1 MRTKNDGLRATADGG
16 QTSEYVLSSTYAYK
30 ISRFQHIMHPS
41 HNFPSRT
48 TMMFVRAAALLALL
62 VAATPESASA
72 YVVSPSNLA
81 AYHAATSASPKSVA
95 SGAAFAAR
103 PFGGGAA
110 STSIRRRRSG
120 STVLSLASSNG
131 EDGLSIVSSEDGH
144 ISRRKRA
151 MAKARTFG
159 QLMKQRMDTMDA
171 AFGQDTD
178 VEVISA
184 DGNRPSSGGGDA
196 KGLVPMQAGVVKTG
210 IQIAVA
216 VWLFKKIKKMVGGKG
231 KSAEDDGVTRTKEE
245 DDALHAWTCNNCGA
259 TLFVA
264 RGKEFRYFRK
274 DHKCYVCGNTGRENF
289 TNTRGDIIERT
300 GDDFEGTQ
308 YWESLP
314 KKEQRKW
321 MKEAFGDE
329 TIAMKMAIDQWRK
342 DNGIEVEPAPAEV
355 VAQVEKAVGG
365 SGGEEDS
372 LLDEV
377 ADEAGEE
384 EAAAAPTEEATAA
397 SSGEESGPAPT
408 PAPAV
413 SAPVPTPAPKP
424 KPVPKPAA
432 PAFDDDDIFDQLD
445 DL

>member
-1 MRTKNDGLRATADGG
+1 
-16 QTSEYVLSSTYAYK
+16 
-30 ISRFQHIMHPS
+30 
-41 HNFPSRT
+41 
-48 TMMFVRAAALLALL
+48 MMFVRAAALLATLL
-62 VAATPESASA
+62 VAATPESACA
-72 YVVSPSNLA
+72 YVVSSSTSRA
-81 AYHAATSASPKSVA
+81 SHAATSTSPKRAA
-95 SGAAFAAR
+95 SAFAAR
-103 PFGGGAA
+103 PYGGA
-110 STSIRRRRSG
+110 STSIRMRCRSG
-120 STVLSLASSNG
+120 STVLSLASSND
-131 EDGLSIVSSEDGH
+131 EDGHSSTVSSEDGPV
-144 ISRRKRA
+144 SRRKRV

-159 QLMKQRMDTMDA
+159 QLLKERMDTMDA
-171 AFGQDTD
+171 AFGKDTD

-184 DGNRPSSGGGDA
+184 NRNRPSSGGGDV

-210 IQIAVA
+210 IQIAIA
-216 VWLFKKIKKMVGGKG
+216 VWLFKKIKKMVGAKG
-231 KSAEDDGVTRTKEE
+231 KNAEDDGVTRTKEE

-274 DHKCYVCGNTGRENF
+274 DYKCYVCGNTGRENF

-329 TIAMKMAIDQWRK
+329 TIAKKMAIDQWRK

-355 VAQVEKAVGG
+355 VAQVEEAVGG
-365 SGGEEDS
+365 SDGGEEDS

-384 EAAAAPTEEATAA
+384 EAAAAPTEEETAA
-397 SSGEESGPAPT
+397 SSEEESAPAPT

-413 SAPVPTPAPKP
+413 SAPVPAPPAPAPKP
-424 KPVPKPAA
+424 KPAPKPAA
-432 PAFDDDDIFDQLD
+432 PPAFDDDDDIFDELD
-445 DL
+445 NL

>member
-1 MRTKNDGLRATADGG
+1 
-16 QTSEYVLSSTYAYK
+16 
-30 ISRFQHIMHPS
+30 
-41 HNFPSRT
+41 
-48 TMMFVRAAALLALL
+48 MMFVRAAALVALL
-62 VAATPESASA
+62 VAATPESACA
-72 YVVSPSNLA
+72 YVVSPSNLPA
-81 AYHAATSASPKSVA
+81 SHAAISVSPKSVA

-103 PFGGGAA
+103 PFSGGA
-110 STSIRRRRSG
+110 STSIRRRISG
-120 STVLSLASSNG
+120 STVLSLASSND
-131 EDGLSIVSSEDGH
+131 EDGHSIVSSEDGH

-159 QLMKQRMDTMDA
+159 HLMKERMDTMDA

-184 DGNRPSSGGGDA
+184 DGSRPSSGGGDA
-196 KGLVPMQAGVVKTG
+196 RGLVPMQAGVVKTG
-210 IQIAVA
+210 IQIAIA

-274 DHKCYVCGNTGRENF
+274 DYKCYVCGNAGRENF
-289 TNTRGDIIERT
+289 TNTRGDIIDRT

-329 TIAMKMAIDQWRK
+329 TIAKKMAIDQWRK
-342 DNGIEVEPAPAEV
+342 DNGIEVEPASAEV
-355 VAQVEKAVGG
+355 VAQVEEAVGG
-365 SGGEEDS
+365 SAGGEEDS

-377 ADEAGEE
+377 ADEAGGEE
-384 EAAAAPTEEATAA
+384 EATEITDAPTEEAATA
-397 SSGEESGPAPT
+397 SNDEESAPAPAPAPT
-408 PAPAV
+408 V
-413 SAPVPTPAPKP
+413 SAPAPAPKP
-424 KPVPKPAA
+424 KPAPKPAPAPPKPA
-432 PAFDDDDIFDQLD
+432 PAFDDDMDIFDELD

>member
-1 MRTKNDGLRATADGG
+1 
-16 QTSEYVLSSTYAYK
+16 
-30 ISRFQHIMHPS
+30 
-41 HNFPSRT
+41 
-48 TMMFVRAAALLALL
+48 MFVRTAALLALL
-62 VAATPESASA
+62 AAATPESACA
-72 YVVSPSNLA
+72 YVVSPSNLPA
-81 AYHAATSASPKSVA
+81 SHAATSVSPKTFS
-95 SGAAFAAR
+95 AR
-103 PFGGGAA
+103 PFGGGA
-110 STSIRRRRSG
+110 STSIRRHTSC
-120 STVLSLASSNG
+120 STVLSLASSND
-131 EDGLSIVSSEDGH
+131 EDGHSIVSSEDGH

-159 QLMKQRMDTMDA
+159 QLMKERMDTMDA

-178 VEVISA
+178 VEVVSA

-196 KGLVPMQAGVVKTG
+196 RGLVPMQAGVVKTG
-210 IQIAVA
+210 IQIAIA

-231 KSAEDDGVTRTKEE
+231 KSADDDGVTRTKEE

-274 DHKCYVCGNTGRENF
+274 DYKCYVCGNTGRENF

-329 TIAMKMAIDQWRK
+329 TIAKKMAIDQWRK

-355 VAQVEKAVGG
+355 VAQVEEAVGG
-365 SGGEEDS
+365 SDGGEDS

-384 EAAAAPTEEATAA
+384 EAAAAPTEEETAA
-397 SSGEESGPAPT
+397 SSEEESAPAPT

-413 SAPVPTPAPKP
+413 SAPVPAPPAPAPKP
-424 KPVPKPAA
+424 KPAPKPAA
-432 PAFDDDDIFDQLD
+432 PPAFDDDDDIFDELD
-445 DL
+445 LL

>member
-1 MRTKNDGLRATADGG
+1 
-16 QTSEYVLSSTYAYK
+16 
-30 ISRFQHIMHPS
+30 
-41 HNFPSRT
+41 
-48 TMMFVRAAALLALL
+48 MMFVGAAALVALL
-62 VAATPESASA
+62 VAATPESACA
-72 YVVSPSNLA
+72 YVVSPSNLPA
-81 AYHAATSASPKSVA
+81 SHAAISVSPKSVA

-103 PFGGGAA
+103 PFSGGA
-110 STSIRRRRSG
+110 STSIRRRSSG
-120 STVLSLASSNG
+120 STVLSLASSND
-131 EDGLSIVSSEDGH
+131 EDGHSFVSSEDGH
-144 ISRRKRA
+144 VSRRKRA

-159 QLMKQRMDTMDA
+159 ELMKERMDTMDA

-178 VEVISA
+178 VEVIS
-184 DGNRPSSGGGDA
+184 GSRPSSGGGDA
-196 KGLVPMQAGVVKTG
+196 RGLVPMQAGVVKTG
-210 IQIAVA
+210 IQIAIA

-274 DHKCYVCGNTGRENF
+274 DYKCYVCGNTGRENF

-329 TIAMKMAIDQWRK
+329 TIAKKMAIDQWRK
-342 DNGIEVEPAPAEV
+342 DNGIEVEPASAEV
-355 VAQVEKAVGG
+355 VAQVEEAVGG
-365 SGGEEDS
+365 SAGGEEDS

-384 EAAAAPTEEATAA
+384 KAAAEITDAPTEEAATA
-397 SSGEESGPAPT
+397 SNDEESAPAPA

-413 SAPVPTPAPKP
+413 SAPAPPKP
-424 KPVPKPAA
+424 A
-432 PAFDDDDIFDQLD
+432 PAFDDDMDIFDELD